1 MVKASA
7 WAAQAAAPVEH
18 DLERVQAPG
27 GGAALRHG
35 PSGVIFLPWYRG
47 FRVERVHRY
56 DEAARNVSVRYAAGP
71 AALVSVYVFP
81 RECLEAA
88 SDFEATFATSVRDM
102 LAALSPALWAHERV
116 TAFARPSGEI
126 VTGRRV
132 EASGVAP
139 GGPGPPQQALVE
151 LFAHRGWLVKFRAT
165 HQPALRA
172 EVESFLGAWLAAS
185 GLARPP
191 TGPLTRRPRAD

>member
-1 MVKASA
+1 MVTAEG
-7 WAAQAAAPVEH
+7 WGAQPAAPVEH
-18 DLERVQAPG
+18 ELERVRAPG

-81 RECLEAA
+81 HDGLGAG
-88 SDFEATFATSVRDM
+88 FEATFATSVRDM
-102 LAALSPALWAHERV
+102 LSALSPAHWTHERA
-116 TAFARPSGEI
+116 TAFARPSGE
-126 VTGRRV
+126 VVRGRRV
-132 EASGVAP
+132 EASGVVR
-139 GGPGPPQQALVE
+139 GGPALPQQTLVE

-172 EVESFLGAWLAAS
+172 EVDSFLGAWLAAS
-185 GLARPP
+185 GLAVPRP
-191 TGPLTRRPRAD
+191 GPLTRRPRAD